1 MMALYIG
8 FKSILPFAFN
18 SFFPFKV
25 MKDGQVTQSEKYEE
39 LLMAGTAFEE
49 LVNAHKDAITGLE
62 PSLSENKNELLKPV
76 TLRGLIIKNT
86 SRQQQVIG

>member
-1 MMALYIG
+1 
-8 FKSILPFAFN
+8 
-18 SFFPFKV
+18 
-25 MKDGQVTQSEKYEE
+25 
-39 LLMAGTAFEE
+39 MAGTAFEE
-49 LVNAHKDAITGLE
+49 LVNAHKDVITGLE

>member
-1 MMALYIG
+1 M
-8 FKSILPFAFN
+8 
-18 SFFPFKV
+18 
-25 MKDGQVTQSEKYEE
+25 
-39 LLMAGTAFEE
+39 
-49 LVNAHKDAITGLE
+49 NAHKDVITGLE

>member
-1 MMALYIG
+1 
-8 FKSILPFAFN
+8 
-18 SFFPFKV
+18 

-86 SRQQQVIG
+86 SRQQQLIG